1 MRKFFY
7 TNNLVRNNGKDIRT
21 RSFHLSSCLYDYNF
35 NPSMTSY
42 IENSYKIWKED
53 RNNLHKSWDSL
64 FSMYP
69 VGEMDNNN
77 NNPLKI
83 DRRNDNYN
91 NINCF
96 SDLPM
101 NNNNLRITYVNNEM
115 LEKGKTENIYDLA
128 RIVQL
133 IRWYQKKGH
142 LYANINPLPL
152 PKEPPYTSVSYE
164 RCKKKMSYVDF
175 GFNEEDL
182 DKEFSFDL
190 PSISG
195 FSSNGMKKCS
205 LRYLLKRLEETYCGT
220 IGFEYMHITNENI
233 VNYIIQRIEKDKKY
247 EYDNKMKKRILE
259 YTARAFIF
267 ENYMAAKFATTKR
280 FGVDGCET
288 LITGMKAL
296 IKRAAQLDVDSVLMS
311 MSHRGRLNVLF
322 NVLHKPLEQMMSEFR
337 GKTGFSDNIWGNT
350 GDVKYHLGVEID
362 YYDEDSQ
369 RYIHMGIVDNS
380 SHLESVDPILMGQA
394 RAQQYYCNDIEKKK
408 VLPITIHGDA
418 SIAGQGIAYE
428 TFQMSKLPSYNV
440 GGTIHIVV
448 NNQIGF
454 TTYPIDARSGKYC
467 TDIAKCIDIPI
478 IHVNADDPEAV
489 TYVFELALDIRN
501 KFHIDTI
508 IDIIGYRRFG
518 HNELDMPKFTNP
530 LLYDVIARH
539 KSVLDIYSKKLID
552 ENIITLKEFED
563 NKTEIFNFYEQVYEK
578 SKSFVPTP
586 KEKYLPQWEHMVKPQ
601 KFSPSRKTG
610 VEKDVLINLGK
621 KIFTLRP
628 NFNAHPIIS
637 KLFKSRIDSLETGKN
652 IDFGTAELLAYAT
665 LLSDGFHARL
675 SGQDSQRGTFSH
687 RHAVLHDQIT
697 YESYNI
703 FDSLKTPHTI
713 EVNNSLLSEY
723 ACLGY
728 EIGYSYEHPDAL
740 VIWEAQ
746 FGDFANGAQVMID
759 NYIASGETKWNKQ
772 SGIVMLLPHGY
783 DGQGPE
789 HSSARIER
797 FLQLCDDR
805 EDIATYSIEKDNKII
820 QQHNMQVINCSKPS
834 NFFHALRRQMHR
846 SFRKPLIV
854 ITPKKMLK
862 MRMAFDNI
870 ESFLTN
876 TEFLPYLP
884 EELGHKLKDKK
895 EIKRIILCSG
905 QVYYDLL
912 NYRYT
917 NKIDNIAI
925 ARIEQLSPFPF
936 KQIMNDLQ
944 TYPNL
949 RDIIWAQEEHM
960 NMGPWF
966 YVSRRIEA
974 SIKQLKKDNPKW
986 NIEINEVRYSGRDVY
1001 AAQSAGDLNL
1011 HLYQLDEFLVDAFN
1025 LDKKYNMHVQKYT
1038 DAL

>member
-42 IENSYKIWKED
+42 IENTYKIWKED
-53 RNNLHKSWDSL
+53 RNNLHKSGDSL

-69 VGEMDNNN
+69 HAEM
-77 NNPLKI
+77 
-83 DRRNDNYN
+83 DNYN
-91 NINCF
+91 NPIKINRKTDNYNNSNCF
-96 SDLPM
+96 QDVLK
-101 NNNNLRITYVNNEM
+101 NNNLRITYVNNEM

-152 PKEPPYTSVSYE
+152 PKEPPYSSVCYE
-164 RCKKKMSYVDF
+164 PCKRKMSYVDF
-175 GFNEEDL
+175 GFNEDDL
-182 DKEFSFDL
+182 DKEFFFDL

-195 FSSNGMKKCS
+195 FSSN
-205 LRYLLKRLEETYCGT
+205 EETYCGT

-247 EYDNKMKKRILE
+247 EYDTKMKKRILE

-394 RAQQYYCNDIEKKK
+394 RAQQYYCNDKEKKK

-501 KFHIDTI
+501 KFNIDTI
-508 IDIIGYRRFG
+508 IDIVGYRRFG

-552 ENIITLKEFED
+552 ENIISLKEFED

-586 KEKYLPQWEHMVKPQ
+586 KEKYLPQWEHM
-601 KFSPSRKTG
+601 
-610 VEKDVLINLGK
+610 
-621 KIFTLRP
+621 
-628 NFNAHPIIS
+628 
-637 KLFKSRIDSLETGKN
+637 
-652 IDFGTAELLAYAT
+652 
-665 LLSDGFHARL
+665 
-675 SGQDSQRGTFSH
+675 DSQRGTFSH

-805 EDIATYSIEKDNKII
+805 EDIATYSVEKDNKII

-862 MRMAFDNI
+862 MRMAFDKI
-870 ESFLTN
+870 ENFLTN

-884 EELGHKLKDKK
+884 EEVGHKLKDKK

-917 NKIDNIAI
+917 NKIDDIAI

-974 SIKQLKKDNPKW
+974 SIKQLKKDKPKW
-986 NIEINEVRYSGRDVY
+986 NIQIPQVRYSGRDVY

>member
-1 MRKFFY
+1 MRK
-7 TNNLVRNNGKDIRT
+7 LLCQSSLRRENGKQMR
-21 RSFHLSSCLYDYNF
+21 RSIHLSSSARGENF
-35 NPSMTSY
+35 NPSMAAY
-42 IENSYKIWKED
+42 VEGAYRLWKQD
-53 RNNLHKSWDSL
+53 RNSLDRSWDAY
-64 FSMYP
+64 FSTMSGGARTEIKEN
-69 VGEMDNNN
+69 GEKNS
-77 NNPLKI
+77 I
-83 DRRNDNYN
+83 Q
-91 NINCF
+91 
-96 SDLPM
+96 
-101 NNNNLRITYVNNEM
+101 ITYVNREM
-115 LEKGKTENIYDLA
+115 IEKGKTENIYDLA

-152 PKEPPYTSVSYE
+152 PDASPYTSVTYE
-164 RCKKKMSYVDF
+164 NEKDKKMTYKDF
-175 GFNEEDL
+175 GFSKEDL
-182 DKEFSFDL
+182 VKEFSFDL
-190 PSISG
+190 PSITG
-195 FSSNGMKKCS
+195 FSKNGKIKYT
-205 LRYLLKRLEETYCGT
+205 LEYLIGRLEDTYCNT
-220 IGFEYMHITNENI
+220 IGFEYMHINDEKI
-233 VNYIIQRIEKDKKY
+233 VNYIVRRIENDKKFIY
-247 EYDNKMKKRILE
+247 NNEIKKEIIE
-259 YTARAFIF
+259 NTARAFIF

-280 FGVDGCET
+280 FGIDGCET

-296 IKRAAQLDVDSVLMS
+296 IKRAVKLNVDSVLMS

-362 YYDEDSQ
+362 HFDEEYN

-394 RAQQYYCNDIEKKK
+394 RAQQYYCNDKEKKK

-428 TFQMSKLPSYNV
+428 TFQMAKLPSYNV

-454 TTYPIDARSGKYC
+454 TTYPVDARSGKYC
-467 TDIAKCIDIPI
+467 TDIAKCIEAPI

-501 KFHIDTI
+501 KFNIDTI
-508 IDIIGYRRFG
+508 IDIVGYRRFG

-530 LLYDVIARH
+530 LLYDIIARH

-552 ENIITLKEFED
+552 EKVITLDEFEE
-563 NKTEIFNFYEQVYEK
+563 NKKKIFNSYEEVYEK
-578 SKSFVPTP
+578 SKYFEPIS
-586 KEKYLPQWEHMVKPQ
+586 KGKDLPQWGHMVTPQ

-621 KIFTLRP
+621 QIFTLRN
-628 NFNAHPIIS
+628 NFHAHPIIS
-637 KLFKSRIDSLETGKN
+637 KLFKSRIECLETGQN

-665 LLSDGFHARL
+665 LLSDGFHARI
-675 SGQDSQRGTFSH
+675 SGQDTQRGTFSH
-687 RHAVLHDQIT
+687 RHAVLHDQKT
-697 YESYNI
+697 YTHYNI
-703 FDSLKTPHTI
+703 FSSLKTPHTI

-740 VIWEAQ
+740 VVWEAQ

-759 NYIASGETKWNKQ
+759 NYIASGETKWKKQ

-805 EDIATYSIEKDNKII
+805 EDIATYSIDKDKQII
-820 QQHNMQVINCSKPS
+820 QQHNMQVINCTKPS
-834 NFFHALRRQMHR
+834 NLFHALRRQMHR

-862 MRMAFDNI
+862 MRMAFDTI
-870 ESFLTN
+870 ENFIGS
-876 TEFLPYLP
+876 TEFQPYLP

-895 EIKRIILCSG
+895 DIKRIILCSG

-912 NYRYT
+912 NYRDT
-917 NKIDNIAI
+917 NKIENVAI

-936 KQIMNDLQ
+936 KRFMNDLQ
-944 TYPNL
+944 SYTNL
-949 RDIIWAQEEHM
+949 RDVIWAQEEHM

-974 SIKQLKKDNPKW
+974 AIKQLKKDNPTW
-986 NIEINEVRYSGRDVY
+986 HIEIPDVYYSGRDVY

-1011 HLYQLDEFLVDAFN
+1011 HLYQLEEFLHDAFD
-1025 LDKKYNMHVQKYT
+1025 LDKRHHMHAQKYT
-1038 DAL
+1038 PA